1 MSKWANLYFAWVS
14 PLLNFKK
21 RLFSYKHKEVITNNG
36 TNKGASETKLRSH
49 VGKCPFFIPRL
60 YVVLQKSPKSGLARL
75 DLKATKYNT
84 EQLQFLDLVCAS
96 TLNISTRLFR
106 ESTTPCPFLMTS
118 SMNCAHQRS
127 SPKWTKKMSTC
138 IGMFSLMRNPH
149 H

>member
-1 MSKWANLYFAWVS
+1 MSKWANQHFAWVS

-21 RLFSYKHKEVITNNG
+21 RLFSYKHKEVIANNG
-36 TNKGASETKLRSH
+36 TNKGASKTKLLTCREVPLFH
-49 VGKCPFFIPRL
+49 T
-60 YVVLQKSPKSGLARL
+60 YVVFRKSPKSGLARL

-127 SPKWTKKMSTC
+127 SPKWTKKMGTC
-138 IGMFSLMRNPH
+138 IGRFSLMRNPH
-149 H
+149 Y